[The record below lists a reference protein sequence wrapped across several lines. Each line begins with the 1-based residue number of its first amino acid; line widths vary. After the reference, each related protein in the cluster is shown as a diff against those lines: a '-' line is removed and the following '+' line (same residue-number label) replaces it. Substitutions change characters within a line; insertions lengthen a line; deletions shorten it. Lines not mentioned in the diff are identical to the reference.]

1 MNHVFII
8 MTIIIED
15 TIDLGFKEKISISH
29 QQGVG
34 QSGVSIGLMRED
46 TDNDGTDSKAYPM
59 ERR

>member
-1 MNHVFII
+1 